1 MNLRQGAFMVQVVT
15 YHMHVNTVP
24 AQVGWHLPPPR
35 NFQVILPKFGPW
47 KIKIC
52 NFL

>member
-24 AQVGWHLPPPR
+24 AQVGWHLPPPPEFPG
-35 NFQVILPKFGPW
+35 NLTKVWPLED
-47 KIKIC
+47 
-52 NFL
+52 